1 MARTAQ
7 LQLPLIAPAQAQ
19 KHVTVNEALTRL
31 DAIAQLRIKS
41 FDLLVAPSSPKD
53 GDAYLVN
60 AAPVGA
66 WDGQAGKIAIWNN
79 GGWIFLLPK
88 SGWKAWDESAQCT
101 RMYHG
106 SGWMADAVAVSPGG
120 AGTRYRVIEF
130 DHVVVAGAT
139 NSTAVSI
146 PGGAQVIGVTGRV
159 VASLSG
165 SGLTGWRLGV
175 EGSDNRYGSGL
186 GISQN
191 SYLLGLSGSPV
202 TYYSETPILLT
213 SEGGSFAGGTIRL
226 ALHVVQLEPPK
237 AI

>member
-41 FDLLVAPSSPKD
+41 FDLAVAPSSPKD

-66 WDGQAGKIAIWNN
+66 WAGQAGKIAIWNN

-186 GISQN
+186 GLSQN

-213 SEGGSFAGGTIRL
+213 SEGGNFAGGTIRL
-226 ALHVVQLEPPK
+226 SLHVVQLEPPK